1 MTRVTLKEYKM
12 QDVLKKLFLTKF
24 KMHISVGFN
33 SDFENIKIVSII
45 IHNGNFNLPGYVY
58 LLELLKPYIISNIAT
73 PTTNYISID
82 LEKIDWAE
90 LLTIIKL
97 I

>member
-1 MTRVTLKEYKM
+1 MARSTLKEYKM

-45 IHNGNFNLPGYVY
+45 IYNGNFNLLSYVY
-58 LLELLKPYIISNIAT
+58 LLEVLKPYIISNT
-73 PTTNYISID
+73 VTTTTNHISID
-82 LEKIDWAE
+82 LEKIDWTE